1 MPVIRTHRRVD
12 TYIED
17 FEECYPP
24 ELYPMFLSIDYMD
37 EPSDVSEEN
46 TQKAQYNK
54 KKKHFQFLVLKGWFS
69 FMKT

>member
-24 ELYPMFLSIDYMD
+24 ELYPMFLSVDYMS
-37 EPSDVSEEN
+37 EPSGVMEEN
-46 TQKAQYNK
+46 TQKTQYNK
-54 KKKHFQFLVLKGWFS
+54 KKKLFQFLVLKGWFS